1 MTQENIIE
9 ASKAARLQRL
19 DGILGP
25 PMCAVL
31 GFLNAFTPAAKAPPQ
46 TRKPRNMAFF
56 KLGEQGSTV
65 LAIPA
70 IQDATRRVGREN
82 VHFVVFAENRKILD
96 VLDLVPRANIHE
108 IHTRSLPAFFA
119 SIWNVVMRL
128 RAIPLDAAIDLDF
141 FARASAILVR
151 LSGARWRVGL
161 HAYFGEG
168 PYRGN
173 LMTHRPRYNPH
184 IHTSRLFLSLVRAL
198 DADPADFPAWPDS
211 GPQPD
216 LPQIEIPLESAR
228 RVGDLLCAS
237 LGCGEVPPIVLLNA
251 NCSDMIPL
259 RRWESSRFVELAR
272 RTLSEFPEASVV
284 FTGAPAEAEQAAA
297 LASEVGSPRCISLAG
312 KTSLEDLFA
321 LYAHSRV
328 LVTNDSGP
336 AHFASLTPVGI
347 VVLFGPETPALFGP
361 LSPRSVA
368 LSAGLP
374 CSPCVSAQ
382 NNRLSACRNNL
393 CMQAI
398 PVDTVMHH
406 VRNFLSTPS
415 MITDSG
421 INEDHCGFA
430 RRTNG

>member
-1 MTQENIIE
+1 MPEVEKFIE
-9 ASKAARLQRL
+9 ATKAARLQRM

-25 PMCAVL
+25 PLCAIL
-31 GFLNAFTPAAKAPPQ
+31 SALNTLTPAAKAPPATQ
-46 TRKPRNMAFF
+46 KPRSIGFF

-70 IQDATRRVGREN
+70 IEEAARRVGREN

-96 VLDLVPRANIHE
+96 VLGLVPPENIHE
-108 IHTRSLPAFFA
+108 VHTKSLAAFFA
-119 SIWNVVMRL
+119 STLRTVKRL
-128 RAIPLDAAIDLDF
+128 RALPLDAAIDLDF
-141 FARASAILVR
+141 FARSSAILVR
-151 LSGARWRVGL
+151 LSGARWRVGQ

-184 IHTSRLFLSLVRAL
+184 IHTSRLFRCLVGAL
-198 DADPADFPAWPDS
+198 DADPAAFPAWPDS
-211 GPQPD
+211 DPQPA
-216 LPQIEIPLESAR
+216 LPQIDIPSESAD
-228 RVGDLLCAS
+228 RVKALLRSS
-237 LGCGEVPPIVLLNA
+237 LSCEIIPPIVLLNA

-259 RRWESSRFVELAR
+259 RRWESARFVDLAR
-272 RTLSEFPEASVV
+272 RTLAEFPEAAVI
-284 FTGAPAEAEQAAA
+284 FTGAPVEEEQAAA
-297 LASEVGSPRCISLAG
+297 LAREVGSPRCISLAG
-312 KTSLEDLFA
+312 KTALEDLFA
-321 LYAHSRV
+321 LYAESKV

-347 VVLFGPETPALFGP
+347 VVLFGPETPTLFGP
-361 LSPRSVA
+361 LSPGSVA

-398 PVDTVMHH
+398 PVETVMHH
-406 VRNFLSTPS
+406 VRNFLSQPTETPGPR
-415 MITDSG
+415 I
-421 INEDHCGFA
+421 
-430 RRTNG
+430 